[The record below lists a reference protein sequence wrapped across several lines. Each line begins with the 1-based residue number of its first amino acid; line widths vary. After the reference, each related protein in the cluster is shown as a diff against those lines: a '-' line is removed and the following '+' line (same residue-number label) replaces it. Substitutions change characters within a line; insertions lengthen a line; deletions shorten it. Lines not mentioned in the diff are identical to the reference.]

1 RAAQTELT
9 RTLQYNEMFA
19 GILGHDLRNPLNA
32 ILAAAQLL
40 ERRTSVPAL
49 ATPLERILTSDD
61 RMARMIEQL
70 LDFTRVRVGRGLEL
84 QCAAV
89 ALAEI
94 CAHTVEELRT
104 ANPAA
109 QIEVHAH
116 GDLRGHWDSDRIAQV
131 VSNLVGNAIEHGEPG
146 APVGVTPAGADPPAR
161 HTLGAT

>member
-40 ERRTSVPAL
+40 ERRTRVPEL
-49 ATPLERILTSDD
+49 ARPLKRILNSGD

-84 QCAAV
+84 QRAA
-89 ALAEI
+89 I
-94 CAHTVEELRT
+94 DHSDTCAHAVDALRT

-109 QIEVHAH
+109 LIEVHTR
-116 GDLRGHWDSDRIAQV
+116 GDLRGHWDSDRIAQ
-131 VSNLVGNAIEHGEPG
+131 
-146 APVGVTPAGADPPAR
+146 
-161 HTLGAT
+161 